1 MPISTAT
8 LRVADPVLLTRALA
22 GQDAP
27 SGRHQAPDGRVSW
40 AGAHA
45 YWSAR
50 PSAGGVQLTAG
61 ASSAGELS
69 TIQQR
74 LDVAIAHLAPQ
85 AAAPAWSPAIDGSDV
100 QIVPPVVD
108 DYLRAQG
115 PEPDEVLGDL
125 YAATLAAAGPAS
137 MMQVSHDE
145 GALLTLLARLTG
157 AACAVEV
164 GTFTGYSTICIARGL
179 RPGGRLITCDVSA
192 QWAAI
197 GARHWA
203 QAGLSGVIEARTG
216 PAIDTLRQ
224 LPAGPT
230 LDFAFIDADK
240 EGYRSYYEQ
249 LVPRM
254 RPGGLIV
261 LDNVFLGGRV
271 LDPAFQEPH
280 HRAMRELNNF
290 VRSDPR
296 VEAVMIPVRDGMTIA
311 RRLQ

>member
-1 MPISTAT
+1 MRT
-8 LRVADPVLLTRALA
+8 
-22 GQDAP
+22 G
-27 SGRHQAPDGRVSW
+27 
-40 AGAHA
+40 
-45 YWSAR
+45 
-50 PSAGGVQLTAG
+50 
-61 ASSAGELS
+61 
-69 TIQQR
+69 
-74 LDVAIAHLAPQ
+74 Q
-85 AAAPAWSPAIDGSDV
+85 AAAPAWSPAIDGSEV
-100 QIVPPVVD
+100 EIVPPVVD
-108 DYLRAQG
+108 DYLRAHG
-115 PEPDEVLGDL
+115 PEPDAVLGDL

-137 MMQVSHDE
+137 MMQVSQDE
-145 GALLTLLARLTG
+145 GALLTLLTRLTG
-157 AACAVEV
+157 AASAVEV
-164 GTFTGYSTICIARGL
+164 GTFTGYSTLCIARGL

-203 QAGLSGVIEARTG
+203 RAGLSGVIEARTG

-224 LPAGPT
+224 LPPGPA

-249 LVPRM
+249 LVPRL

-280 HRAMRELNNF
+280 HLAMRQLNDF
-290 VRSDPR
+290 VRGDPR

-311 RRLQ
+311 RRRG